1 MRINKVIKVVGIA
14 IIGCCLISCA
24 SKKEEEKIIKAKTSI
39 KGDLGKYFE
48 VVDKQYKFIGE
59 DEKKLMIEVK
69 RNDIPFDFSTEKLIE
84 FRGDY
89 GTFEGEDSSVGIGYE
104 LFDENGPI
112 YTQTALSFAYH
123 GPNGSGEVLSL
134 IKLKSGET
142 GYITINAA
150 GLEDPNTSIED
161 YSIYKKTISFQ
172 LTSGYTTIVEG
183 KDNNEKKSDD
193 DMSEVLDA
201 AAEAVKVM
209 GDAAKVAKTINELQ

>member
-14 IIGCCLISCA
+14 IIGCSLMSCA

-89 GTFEGEDSSVGIGYE
+89 GTFEGEDSSVGIGFE

-112 YTQTALSFAYH
+112 YTQMALENAYY
-123 GPNGSGEVLSL
+123 GPNNTGEVISL
-134 IKLKSGET
+134 MKLKSGET

-150 GLEDPNTSIED
+150 GLEDPNTNVED
-161 YSIYKKTISFQ
+161 YTIYKKTISFQ
-172 LTSGYTTIVEG
+172 LTSGYTTVVHG
-183 KDNNEKKSDD
+183 KNKNENNSDD
-193 DMSEVLDA
+193 DLSNALDA

-209 GDAAKVAKTINELQ
+209 GDAAEVAKKISEIE